1 MADTKDLCAAGNFH
15 QKVREDEES
24 IECCDG
30 GRRGLVQINH
40 DNEHSVSGRKQMHGR
55 SCKRFSVSL
64 KLKNWFLVV
73 CLFYGRRLPIKRR
86 QPETVLLW

>member
-1 MADTKDLCAAGNFH
+1 
-15 QKVREDEES
+15 
-24 IECCDG
+24 
-30 GRRGLVQINH
+30 
-40 DNEHSVSGRKQMHGR
+40 MHGR